1 MAVSCLACV
10 CEEPM
15 GLHEALKILKTA
27 QPKTAPW
34 ECPTGKG
41 MHLTPRVGVCK
52 HVKAALQTQ

>member
-15 GLHEALKILKTA
+15 GLHEALQILKTA
-27 QPKTAPW
+27 PPKTALW
-34 ECPTGKG
+34 KCLTGKG

-52 HVKAALQTQ
+52 HVKATLRTR